1 MKNKCPNCK
10 CDKSAWIS
18 ITSSDGYS
26 GMCHQGTG
34 ALYPSICL
42 NCGVIYV
49 DENRL
54 ERIRESEGFDNG

>member
-1 MKNKCPNCK
+1 MANECPICK
-10 CDKSAWIS
+10 SNKSACIEV
-18 ITSSDGYS
+18 TSSDGYC
-26 GMCHQGTG
+26 GMYHRGTG

-54 ERIRESEGFDNG
+54 EQIRESEGFNDG